1 MRTLDYPYLTA
12 NPEGDT
18 RAVFSVSAVIGE
30 NANVPLN
37 PDGTRPN
44 VTLSVE
50 SDTFALGL
58 AAMEHLNDHPEE
70 VAFAWLAEVLSEEQ
84 MDELEALPEGASQP
98 EFLVEL
104 MGEVHQEFL
113 TFDTEVT
120 MVLEPRTDPETG
132 TVAPSVESTTNIK
145 LTAPSIR
152 LGLEAL
158 EGNLTTARRRQQL
171 AIAFS
176 PVREDDYDDGFGS
189 DEVLVIR

>member
-12 NPEGDT
+12 NPEGDE

-58 AAMEHLNDHPEE
+58 AAMEHLNEHPEE
-70 VAFAWLAEVLSEEQ
+70 FTYAWLSEVLSEEQ
-84 MDELEALPEGASQP
+84 MDELEALPEDAGPP
-98 EFLVEL
+98 EFLMEL

-113 TFDTEVT
+113 TFSTEAT
-120 MVLEPRTDPETG
+120 MALEPMTDPETG
-132 TVAPSVESTTNIK
+132 AVIPGLESTTK
-145 LTAPSIR
+145 LTLTAPSMR
-152 LGLEAL
+152 LGLGAL
-158 EGNLTTARRRQQL
+158 EGNLTTAQRRQQL

-176 PVREDDYDDGFGS
+176 PVREDGDDDGYGS
-189 DEVLVIR
+189 NEVLVIH